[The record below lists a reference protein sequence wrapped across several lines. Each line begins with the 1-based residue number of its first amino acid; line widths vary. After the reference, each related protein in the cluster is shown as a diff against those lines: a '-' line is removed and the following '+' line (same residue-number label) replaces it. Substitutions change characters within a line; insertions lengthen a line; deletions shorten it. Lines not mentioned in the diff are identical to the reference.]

1 MITLDRSGLISVTR
15 ALIGGETDKREK
27 CEHHRVDISENPLE
41 LYEIKPNGV
50 EKALKKRMSICSM
63 IGIFFICLAIIG
75 LIAIGIAMYI
85 ECMTKEDNYYNDD
98 HTLILIILK

>member
-1 MITLDRSGLISVTR
+1 MISVTR

-63 IGIFFICLAIIG
+63 IGIFFIVLAIIG

-85 ECMTKEDNYYNDD
+85 ECMSKEDNSYNDD